1 MAENGKEKKNTR
13 ARRTPSGEKSGRQQ
27 DQVLSGAAEA
37 PKIGKIAGPKKKPA
51 QGDGQRTRGKAEQKK
66 AEPKKTP
73 AKKAEPK
80 KAQEKAPAAGKKKA
94 EGSRRASGKGGR
106 KASAPAISQTAAQV
120 QAIKAQQEAQEKR
133 AARKG
138 RGSRSK
144 KAQKPPIKVYFL
156 GGLNEIGKN
165 FTLYECQGDMVIVDC
180 GLSFPD
186 EDMPGVD
193 SVIPD
198 FAFVEKNRERIRGVV
213 ITHGHEDHIGA
224 VPYLMKKLNVPVYG
238 TALTIG
244 LIEGKLKEHNLSS
257 ANLHVT
263 PAGSH
268 IQLGCMDVELIHV
281 NHSIADAV
289 ALAIH
294 SPAGTIVHT
303 GDFKIDMTP
312 AEGAMID
319 LCRFAELGK
328 EGVLALLADST
339 NAERPG
345 YTQTEQTVNNSLDS
359 LFMRAEGK
367 RIIVAT
373 FASSISRVQMII
385 NCAVKYGRKVAL
397 SGRSMVNVMGI
408 ASELGYL
415 HIPDGVLI
423 DLNLINRYEPGQLVL
438 ITTGSQ
444 GEPMSALTRMA
455 FSDHRQVAINP
466 NDFII
471 ISARP
476 IPGNEKTVGA
486 VVDELLKQDCTV
498 IYESMYE
505 VHVSGH
511 ACQEEL
517 KMMQA
522 LTKPKYFIPV
532 HGEQKHLR
540 KHAGLAMAM
549 GMPRE
554 NIFIGNIGNVL
565 ELHEDHMKQLGDVPA
580 GDVLVD
586 GLGVGDVGSIVLRDR
601 KHLSEDGLIVAV
613 CSIDAQSGKVV
624 SGPDI
629 VSRGFVYVR
638 ESEALMDEARD
649 LVYNTLEECA
659 RNRVRDWS
667 GMKQSI
673 KDELSRFLYQ
683 KTRRNPMILPII
695 MEV

>member
-1 MAENGKEKKNTR
+1 MAENGNEKKNTR
-13 ARRTPSGEKSGRQQ
+13 ARRTPQGEKKQ
-27 DQVLSGAAEA
+27 DQVLSGAVDA
-37 PKIGKIAGPKKKPA
+37 PKLGRIGKIAGPKKTEKKTEKKPEKPEKSVQRTKTKTDAKKQGSGKKSGEKAASSQKKEEAPRKTAGRGGRKPQKPA
-51 QGDGQRTRGKAEQKK
+51 LSQTVSQVEAL
-66 AEPKKTP
+66 
-73 AKKAEPK
+73 
-80 KAQEKAPAAGKKKA
+80 KAQE
-94 EGSRRASGKGGR
+94 AS
-106 KASAPAISQTAAQV
+106 
-120 QAIKAQQEAQEKR
+120 QEKHIV
-133 AARKG
+133 RKG
-138 RGSRSK
+138 RGSRAK
-144 KAQKPPIKVYFL
+144 KKPAVKAYFL

-165 FTLYECQGDMVIVDC
+165 ITLYECQGDMVIVDC
-180 GLSFPD
+180 GMSFPD
-186 EDMPGVD
+186 DDMPGVD
-193 SVIPD
+193 CVIPD
-198 FAFVEKNRERIRGVV
+198 FAFLEKNWDRIRGVV

-224 VPYLMKKLNVPVYG
+224 VPYLLKKFSVPVYG

-244 LIEGKLKEHNLSS
+244 LIEGKLKEHNVSS
-257 ANLHVT
+257 SHLHVA

-268 IQLGCMDVELIHV
+268 VQLGCFDVELIHV

-289 ALAIH
+289 ALALH
-294 SPAGTIVHT
+294 TPAGTIVHT

-312 AEGAMID
+312 AEGGMID
-319 LCRFAELGK
+319 LARFAELGK

-345 YTQTEQTVNNSLDS
+345 FTQTEQTVNNSLDS

-415 HIPDGVLI
+415 DIPDGVLV

-498 IYESMYE
+498 IYESMYD

-540 KHAGLAMAM
+540 KHAGLALMM

-554 NIFIGNIGNVL
+554 NIFIGDVGNVL
-565 ELHEDHMKQLGDVPA
+565 ELAEDHLKQLPDVPA
-580 GDVLVD
+580 GEVMVD

-613 CSIDAQSGKVV
+613 CSIDQKSGKVV

-638 ESEALMDEARD
+638 ESEALMDEARE

-659 RNRVRDWS
+659 RHNVRDWS
-667 GMKQSI
+667 GIKQSI

-683 KTRRNPMILPII
+683 KTRRSPMILPII